1 MPANQPL
8 WLRTVLRVERA
19 IGEPIESAVR
29 SDTYYDLVST
39 TTRARRKVTGT
50 AEGVSRR
57 CLHLLNLPAG
67 SDIRSMR
74 QQLAR
79 MERRLNQLSDDVSEL
94 DGSEHTIG
102 GEMNPRV
109 PSTLNPGDLLQRL
122 NRDVER
128 SVLRARNGI
137 RYVRGTHRPAAWGDA
152 EGSRVEERQGGAL
165 ALPGR

>member
-19 IGEPIESAVR
+19 IGGPIESAVR

-67 SDIRSMR
+67 SDISSMR

-94 DGSEHTIG
+94 DGS
-102 GEMNPRV
+102 
-109 PSTLNPGDLLQRL
+109 ST
-122 NRDVER
+122 R
-128 SVLRARNGI
+128 SE
-137 RYVRGTHRPAAWGDA
+137 VR
-152 EGSRVEERQGGAL
+152 
-165 ALPGR
+165 